1 MSNNRKMP
9 NEHARMLRDLDQ
21 AERLIQ
27 SLYDACGGELT
38 PEANEI
44 LESRFAELEAGIFS
58 LPR

>member
-1 MSNNRKMP
+1 
-9 NEHARMLRDLDQ
+9 MLREIDQ

-27 SLYDACGGELT
+27 TLYDACGGELT
-38 PEANEI
+38 PEANEV